1 MSAIYVGEPYFQWS
15 YGSGGPGCLPPA
27 ELPPFALLLLRWSV
41 PLAVIRSLKWLWI
54 YPVSG
59 QTVPNGAVCSLSQ
72 CQKHLLAGKWG
83 QAACGTALG
92 QARRWLRPCLGQAVR
107 LLSHLSKHSLVAAP
121 GAAVVPAEPG
131 VGKEPAGCPGAQP
144 AGGRRCLCQG
154 AAVSSRV
161 ARPDAWASL
170 LQHQAL
176 PRGPVPGSVPA
187 LPLPLGPPLR
197 GTSFPGL
204 HKAALPSVPGAG

>member
-131 VGKEPAGCPGAQP
+131 AGAPASSRPALTRHQFPRVAQGGSP
-144 AGGRRCLCQG
+144 VSAGGGMTRG
-154 AAVSSRV
+154 SPGPSR
-161 ARPDAWASL
+161 
-170 LQHQAL
+170 AL
-176 PRGPVPGSVPA
+176 RS
-187 LPLPLGPPLR
+187 R
-197 GTSFPGL
+197 F
-204 HKAALPSVPGAG
+204 